1 MKSEIEKQVHCL
13 WTWQYGIIK
22 GSTMGSV
29 LSSIFWLWSIGIL
42 ISVGCV
48 AAGVLWEERI

>member
-1 MKSEIEKQVHCL
+1 MKSEIEKQVHRL

-29 LSSIFWLWSIGIL
+29 LSSISWLWSIGIL